1 MFSAIN
7 EQFTREKKKRTDDD
21 LIAESVLEVEEVL
34 PGSDEELDD
43 TVDPDSVPEDVYKRL
58 DAELDKI
65 VSDPNYDD
73 DEVEEMI
80 DGDDEI
86 SDEEIDAVITEACN
100 CWKDPEGLG
109 HPDRAR
115 RQGDM
120 NGQDHQPLFK
130 ADGQKSL

>member
-7 EQFTREKKKRTDDD
+7 EQFTREKKKRSDDD

-100 CWKDPEGLG
+100 CWLDDNGIG
-109 HPDRAR
+109 HPNKAMRTGDIN
-115 RQGDM
+115 RQSV
-120 NGQDHQPLFK
+120 QPEFK
-130 ADGQKSL
+130 ASGQKSL